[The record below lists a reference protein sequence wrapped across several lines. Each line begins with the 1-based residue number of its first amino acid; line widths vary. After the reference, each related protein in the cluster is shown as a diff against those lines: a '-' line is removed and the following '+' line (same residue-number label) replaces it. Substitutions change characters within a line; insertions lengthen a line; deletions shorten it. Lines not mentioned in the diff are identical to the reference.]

1 MTPTL
6 KTEIPVLYAAAYSG
20 YAYKVALTLRLLG
33 LAYDLR
39 VVDLSTPRSERPE
52 AFRAIARF
60 EEVPA
65 LLIDGQALCQSN
77 VICEYLARR
86 QSALH
91 EGDESQ
97 RLIVREWLFW
107 EAERIGL
114 NLAHACS
121 ARHFGTYPADVAA
134 WYDARAGKDI
144 ERLAQAL
151 ATRRFLVGDT
161 VTIADVACYAW
172 LPHAQALGLFTALPE
187 AVAAWQARIES
198 LPGYASPQQVF
209 SEETA

>member
-1 MTPTL
+1 MTPAL
-6 KTEIPVLYAAAYSG
+6 KTETPVLYAAALSG
-20 YAYKVALTLRLLG
+20 FAYKVALTLRLLG
-33 LAYDLR
+33 LPCDLR
-39 VVDLSTPRSERPE
+39 IVDLSQPRDERPE
-52 AFRAIARF
+52 AFRAVARF
-60 EEVPA
+60 DEVPT

-114 NLAHACS
+114 NLAHGYAG
-121 ARHFGTYPADVAA
+121 RHFGTYPADVLA

-144 ERLAQAL
+144 ERLAQVL

-172 LPHAQALGLFTALPE
+172 LPYAQASGLFTVLPE
-187 AVAAWQARIES
+187 AVSGWQALIEA
-198 LPGYASPQQVF
+198 LPGYASPAQVF
-209 SEETA
+209 SGEAA